1 MYTIGTA
8 YLLWLPSLFGVAGLQ
23 RLYLGKVG
31 TGILYLITGGLM
43 GLGTLY
49 DAITLPNQV
58 QEANYRIGA
67 RYGRTVRV
75 SGPDSASEMLNR
87 LMAGSEPVSVEHI
100 ILKTAKNHG
109 GYTTAT
115 EIALEANVAI
125 DEAKQHLD
133 ELVSKGIAE
142 VRVRKNGVLAYV
154 FPEFLDEATE
164 AEFEDL

>member
-8 YLLWLPSLFGVAGLQ
+8 YLLWLPSIFGVAGLQ

-31 TGILYLITGGLM
+31 TGLLYLITGGLM

-58 QEANYRIGA
+58 QEANYRIGV
-67 RYGRTVRV
+67 RYDGTRRV
-75 SGPDSASEMLNR
+75 TGSDSATDMLNR
-87 LMAGSEPVSVEHI
+87 LMSGTESVSVEHV
-100 ILKTAKNHG
+100 ILKTAKSHG

-125 DEAKQHLD
+125 DEAKQYLD
-133 ELVSKGIAE
+133 ELVSKGVAE

-154 FPEFLDEATE
+154 FPEFLEEATE